1 MLLIAIVLTMKA
13 SPKPAF
19 LVNSSD
25 NSVFILIE
33 GKANFLNANTFKQ
46 FIDKSLSKNFLH
58 YIIDFENC
66 TGMDS
71 TFLGIIAWLG
81 LQIKGTKNKSHLIVR
96 NLNKRNKELFNN
108 LGLQNFIS
116 TEESLLETYSKNPSQ
131 FQAIEEAALFE
142 AIDILNAHKNL
153 VKARK
158 ENASLF
164 KDLINILEDKIQSD

>member
-1 MLLIAIVLTMKA
+1 MKA
-13 SPKPAF
+13 TPKPAF

-25 NSVFILIE
+25 STVFILIE

-46 FIDKSLSKNFLH
+46 FIDNSLSKKISH
-58 YIIDFENC
+58 YIVDFEHC

-81 LQIKGTKNKSHLIVR
+81 LQIKQSKNKSYLIVR

-108 LGLQNFIS
+108 LGLQNFIA
-116 TEESLLETYSKNPSQ
+116 TEEAILEAPTQNPDQ
-131 FQAIEEAALFE
+131 FQALEEAERFE

>member
-1 MLLIAIVLTMKA
+1 MRA
-13 SPKPAF
+13 STKSAF

-25 NSVFILIE
+25 SSVFILIE
-33 GKANFLNANTFKQ
+33 GKANFLNANTFKH
-46 FIDKSLSKNFLH
+46 FIDNSLSKKISH
-58 YIIDFENC
+58 YIIDFEHC

-81 LQIKGTKNKSHLIVR
+81 LQIKQSKHKSHLIVR

-108 LGLQNFIS
+108 LGLQNFIA
-116 TEESLLETYSKNPSQ
+116 TEEAILEAPTKNPDQ
-131 FQAIEEAALFE
+131 FQALEEAERFE

-164 KDLINILEDKIQSD
+164 KDLINILEDKVQSD

>member
-1 MLLIAIVLTMKA
+1 MKA
-13 SPKPAF
+13 SPKSAF

-25 NSVFILIE
+25 TSVFILVE

-46 FIDKSLSKNFLH
+46 FIDKSLSKNYTY
-58 YIIDFENC
+58 YIIDFEHC

-81 LQIKGTKNKSHLIVR
+81 LQIKESENNAYLIVR

-116 TEESLLETYSKNPSQ
+116 TEESILDTSSESPDQFKALKET
-131 FQAIEEAALFE
+131 ERFE

-164 KDLINILEDKIQSD
+164 KDLISILENKIHSD

>member
-1 MLLIAIVLTMKA
+1 MKA
-13 SPKPAF
+13 TPKPAF

-25 NSVFILIE
+25 STVFILIE

-46 FIDKSLSKNFLH
+46 FIDVSLSKKISH
-58 YIIDFENC
+58 YIIDFEHC

-81 LQIKGTKNKSHLIVR
+81 LQIKQSKNKSYLIVR

-108 LGLQNFIS
+108 LGLQNFIA
-116 TEESLLETYSKNPSQ
+116 TEEAILEAPTQNPDQ
-131 FQAIEEAALFE
+131 FQALEEAERFE

-153 VKARK
+153 VRARK

>member
-1 MLLIAIVLTMKA
+1 MKA

-25 NSVFILIE
+25 TSVFILIE

-46 FIDKSLSKNFLH
+46 FIDKSLSKPYSH
-58 YIIDFENC
+58 YIIDFEQC

-81 LQIKGTKNKSHLIVR
+81 LQIKASEHKSYLIVR

-116 TEESLLETYSKNPSQ
+116 TEESIMEASSQNSKNLEP
-131 FQAIEEAALFE
+131 FHALEEADRFE

-164 KDLINILEDKIQSD
+164 KDLISILESKIQSD

>member
-1 MLLIAIVLTMKA
+1 MKA
-13 SPKPAF
+13 TTNPAF

-25 NSVFILIE
+25 TSVFILIE
-33 GKANFLNANTFKQ
+33 GKANFLNANSFKQ
-46 FIDKSLSKNFLH
+46 FIDKSLSKNYSH
-58 YIIDFENC
+58 YIIDFDHC

-81 LQIKGTKNKSHLIVR
+81 LQIKGSESKSHLIVR

-116 TEESLLETYSKNPSQ
+116 TEESILDTSKKEAGK
-131 FQAIEEAALFE
+131 FHALEEADRFE

-153 VKARK
+153 VQARK

-164 KDLINILEDKIQSD
+164 KDLISILEDKIQSD

>member
-1 MLLIAIVLTMKA
+1 MKA

-19 LVNSSD
+19 LVNSSET
-25 NSVFILIE
+25 SVFILIE
-33 GKANFLNANTFKQ
+33 GKANFLNANTFKKY
-46 FIDKSLSKNFLH
+46 IDKSLSKPYSH
-58 YIIDFENC
+58 YIIDFEHC

-81 LQIKGTKNKSHLIVR
+81 LQIKESKHKSYLIVR
-96 NLNKRNKELFNN
+96 NLNERNRELFNN

-116 TEESLLETYSKNPSQ
+116 TEESILETSSENSFQ
-131 FQAIEEAALFE
+131 FQALEEADRFE

-164 KDLINILEDKIQSD
+164 KDLISILEDKIQSD

>member
-1 MLLIAIVLTMKA
+1 MKA
-13 SPKPAF
+13 SPKSAF
-19 LVNSSD
+19 LVNSS
-25 NSVFILIE
+25 NTSVFILIE

-46 FIDKSLSKNFLH
+46 FVDKSLSKDYSY
-58 YIIDFENC
+58 YIIDFEHC

-81 LQIKGTKNKSHLIVR
+81 LQIKASENKSYLIVR

-116 TEESLLETYSKNPSQ
+116 TEESILETSSESPDQ
-131 FQAIEEAALFE
+131 FKALKETERFE

-164 KDLINILEDKIQSD
+164 KDLISILEDKIQSD

>member
-1 MLLIAIVLTMKA
+1 MKA
-13 SPKPAF
+13 SPKSAF
-19 LVNSSD
+19 LVNTS
-25 NSVFILIE
+25 NTSVFILIE

-46 FIDKSLSKNFLH
+46 FVDKSLSKDYSY
-58 YIIDFENC
+58 YIIDFEHC

-81 LQIKGTKNKSHLIVR
+81 LQIKASKNKSHLIVR

-116 TEESLLETYSKNPSQ
+116 TEESILDASSESPDQ
-131 FQAIEEAALFE
+131 FKALKEAERFE
-142 AIDILNAHKNL
+142 AIDILSAHKNL

-164 KDLINILEDKIQSD
+164 KDLISILEDKIQSD

>member
-1 MLLIAIVLTMKA
+1 MRA
-13 SPKPAF
+13 STKSAF
-19 LVNSSD
+19 LINSSD
-25 NSVFILIE
+25 SSVFILIE
-33 GKANFLNANTFKQ
+33 GKANFLNANTFKH
-46 FIDKSLSKNFLH
+46 FIDNSLSKKISH
-58 YIIDFENC
+58 YIIDFEHC

-81 LQIKGTKNKSHLIVR
+81 LQIKQSKNKSHLIVR

-108 LGLQNFIS
+108 LGLQNFIA
-116 TEESLLETYSKNPSQ
+116 TEEAIIEAHTKNPDQ
-131 FQAIEEAALFE
+131 FQALEEAERFE

-164 KDLINILEDKIQSD
+164 KDLINILEDKVQSD

>member
-1 MLLIAIVLTMKA
+1 MRA
-13 SPKPAF
+13 PNQPAF

-25 NSVFILIE
+25 SSVFILIE

-46 FIDKSLSKNFLH
+46 FIDNSLGKSYSH
-58 YIIDFENC
+58 YIIDFEHC

-81 LQIKGTKNKSHLIVR
+81 LQIKQSKEKSYLIVR

-108 LGLQNFIS
+108 LGLQNFIA
-116 TEESLLETYSKNPSQ
+116 TEESILEEPSKSPNEFRPL
-131 FQAIEEAALFE
+131 EEADRFE

-164 KDLINILEDKIQSD
+164 KDLINILEDKVQSD

>member
-1 MLLIAIVLTMKA
+1 MKA
-13 SPKPAF
+13 SPKSAF

-25 NSVFILIE
+25 ISVFILVE

-46 FIDKSLSKNFLH
+46 FIDKSLSKNYTY
-58 YIIDFENC
+58 YIIDFEHC

-81 LQIKGTKNKSHLIVR
+81 LQIKESENKAYLIVR

-116 TEESLLETYSKNPSQ
+116 TEESILDTSSDSPDQFEALKET
-131 FQAIEEAALFE
+131 ERFE

-164 KDLINILEDKIQSD
+164 KDLISILENKIHSD